1 MTALDHIAHA
11 SSILWRV
18 EAIWD
23 GVWERRMLARAADE
37 LDDAAALLTGEARE
51 YALDLARRVFAASLP
66 ILPYLGTLP
75 DEIEAL
81 YEMAGG
87 IRNEPVRI
95 GFMQEAAE

>member
-11 SSILWRV
+11 SGILYRV
-18 EAIWD
+18 EAMSD
-23 GVWERRMLARAADE
+23 GFSRQAISNAVEE
-37 LDDAAALLTGEARE
+37 LDIAAAMLTGDARE
-51 YALDLARRVFAASLP
+51 YALDIARRVFAASLP
-66 ILPYLGTLP
+66 MIPYLGTLP